1 MSRLTF
7 ISILFAGFLIS
18 CGDNKTA
25 AAPPKLVEDKIAVP
39 QDRWI
44 DDVSRYLAGLP
55 AKPGSKIADLHE
67 SPVFKAHMADFDA
80 KWAVFEQERRAK
92 MEKFQQTE
100 LAGSEITGSTLL
112 YAFGGPDVLT
122 AHTFFPKNKTY
133 VLMGLEP
140 PGGLPSEEYLRL
152 KVLEKSD
159 YLSKI
164 RGSMKDIL
172 NKSFFITLLMDQMYR
187 GQITDGLMPIILVQM
202 ARTGYTVTGHLHV
215 QLKDNGN
222 WEARTPDSQATKG
235 MIIDFQTDAGLKK
248 RLIYVSAN
256 LQDDK
261 LKANQPV
268 LAFLELQKPT
278 VAYFKAASY
287 LPHHND
293 FKLIRDTILR
303 LSSAILED
311 DSGIPYKYFDKD
323 QWEFQFYGKY
333 DRPYAGFK
341 NMTQPTLKAAFDGP
355 EVKPLDFPIG
365 YGFKRIP
372 SDLILAKKKPGAVAS
387 VAPVYTAKP

>member
-7 ISILFAGFLIS
+7 IPILFAGLLVS
-18 CGDNKTA
+18 CGDSKTA
-25 AAPPKLVEDKIAVP
+25 AAPPKPAEDELAVP

-44 DDVSRYLAGLP
+44 NDVSRYLAGLP
-55 AKPGSKIADLHE
+55 AAPGSKIADLHE
-67 SPVFKAHMADFDA
+67 SPAFKAHMADFDV
-80 KWAVFEQERRAK
+80 KWAIFEKERRDK
-92 MEKFQQTE
+92 MVKFQENE
-100 LAGSEITGSTLL
+100 LSGNEVTGSTLL

-152 KVLEKSD
+152 KVREKSD
-159 YLSKI
+159 YLPKI

-187 GQITDGLMPIILVQM
+187 GQITDGLMPIMLVQM
-202 ARTGYTVTGHLHV
+202 ARTGYTVIGYLPV
-215 QLKDNGN
+215 QLKDNGK
-222 WEARTPDSQATKG
+222 WEARKADSEACKG
-235 MIIDFQTDAGLKK
+235 MIIDFQSDAGLKK

-268 LAFLELQKPT
+268 LAFLESLKPT

-311 DSGIPYKYFDKD
+311 DSGIPYKYFDQD
-323 QWEFQFYGKY
+323 QWDFQFYGKY

-341 NMTQPTLKAAFDGP
+341 NMTQPTLKAAFEGP
-355 EVKPLDFPIG
+355 AVRPLDFPIG

-372 SDLILAKKKPGAVAS
+372 SDLILAKKKAGTMAS
-387 VAPVYTAKP
+387 AAPAPSSKP

>member
-7 ISILFAGFLIS
+7 IPILFAGFLLS
-18 CGDNKTA
+18 CGDSKTA
-25 AAPPKLVEDKIAVP
+25 AAPPKPVEEEPVVP
-39 QDRWI
+39 QNRFI

-67 SPVFKAHMADFDA
+67 TQGFKVHMADFDT
-80 KWAVFEQERRAK
+80 KWAVFEKERREK
-92 MEKFQQTE
+92 MEKFQQNE
-100 LAGSEITGSTLL
+100 LSGSEITGSTLL

-152 KVLEKSD
+152 KVQEKSD
-159 YLSKI
+159 YLPKI

-187 GQITDGLMPIILVQM
+187 GQITDGLMPIMLVQM
-202 ARTGYTVTGHLHV
+202 ARTGYTVTGYLPV
-215 QLKDNGN
+215 QLKDDGK
-222 WEARTPDSQATKG
+222 WEARKADSLATKG
-235 MIIDFQTDAGLKK
+235 MIIDFQTEAGFKK

-261 LKANQPV
+261 LRANQPV
-268 LAFLELQKPT
+268 LAFLESQKPT

-287 LPHHND
+287 LPHHDD
-293 FKLIRDTILR
+293 FKLIRDTIMK

-323 QWEFQFYGKY
+323 QWDFQLYGKY

-341 NMTQPTLKAAFDGP
+341 NMTQPTLKAAFNGST
-355 EVKPLDFPIG
+355 VKPLDFPIG

-372 SDLILAKKKPGAVAS
+372 SDLILAKKKPSAMAS
-387 VAPVYTAKP
+387 AAPVPASKP